1 MRPRTQGGAIETR
14 ARAGILKPEDQRE
27 HMKDI
32 GSREEILE
40 WAAHFDAE
48 VEEMRLES
56 FSSLS

>member
-1 MRPRTQGGAIETR
+1 
-14 ARAGILKPEDQRE
+14 
-27 HMKDI
+27 MKDI